1 MDDPHGWTPH
11 ARSHGLENCDAET
24 KKRPL
29 DGRMSLL
36 LDRRDRTAWLTVNR
50 PPLNVLDLAT
60 LRQLQES
67 LDSLAGD
74 DGIDVVTIRGAGD
87 RAFSAGVDVKD
98 HTREKVPEM
107 LAAVHGAIRTLLALP
122 QVTVAVVRGAC
133 LGGGFELAS
142 SCDLILASEESVF
155 ATPEIHVG
163 CYPPVALARFP
174 SQIGY
179 HRAAEL
185 ILTGKKLTAQEAL
198 AMGLVNRVAP
208 ASELNEVVDALLDD
222 LKGKSRAVLRI
233 ALKGLREISAKDFP
247 AALRR
252 SEELYL
258 DELLK
263 TEDVEE
269 GVQAFL
275 EKRKPRWRH
284 R

>member
-1 MDDPHGWTPH
+1 
-11 ARSHGLENCDAET
+11 
-24 KKRPL
+24 
-29 DGRMSLL
+29 MSLL
-36 LDRRDRTAWLTVNR
+36 LDRRDRTAWLTVDR

-98 HTREKVPEM
+98 HTREKVPAM
-107 LAAVHGAIRTLLALP
+107 LEAVHGAIRTLLALP
-122 QVTVAVVRGAC
+122 QVTLAVVRGAC
-133 LGGGFELAS
+133 LGGGFELAT
-142 SCDLILASEESVF
+142 SCDLIVASEESVF

-174 SQIGY
+174 SLIGH

-198 AMGLVNRVAP
+198 AMGLVNRVVP
-208 ASELNEVVDALLDD
+208 ASELNQVVEALLDD

-263 TEDVEE
+263 TDDVEE

>member
-1 MDDPHGWTPH
+1 
-11 ARSHGLENCDAET
+11 
-24 KKRPL
+24 
-29 DGRMSLL
+29 MSLL
-36 LDRRDRTAWLTVNR
+36 LDRRDRTAWLTVDR

-107 LAAVHGAIRTLLALP
+107 LEAVHGAIRTLLALP
-122 QVTVAVVRGAC
+122 QVTLAVVRGAC
-133 LGGGFELAS
+133 LGGGFELAT
-142 SCDLILASEESVF
+142 SCDLIVASEESVF

-174 SQIGY
+174 SLIGH

-198 AMGLVNRVAP
+198 AMGLVNRVVP
-208 ASELNEVVDALLDD
+208 ASELNQVVEALLDD

-263 TEDVEE
+263 TDDVEE

>member
-1 MDDPHGWTPH
+1 
-11 ARSHGLENCDAET
+11 
-24 KKRPL
+24 
-29 DGRMSLL
+29 MSLL
-36 LDRRDRTAWLTVNR
+36 LDRRDRTAWLTVDR

-98 HTREKVPEM
+98 HTREKVPAM
-107 LAAVHGAIRTLLALP
+107 LEAVHGAIRTLLALP
-122 QVTVAVVRGAC
+122 QVTLAVVRGAC
-133 LGGGFELAS
+133 LGGGFELAT
-142 SCDLILASEESVF
+142 SCDLIVASEESVF

-174 SQIGY
+174 SLIGH

-198 AMGLVNRVAP
+198 AMGLVNRVVP
-208 ASELNEVVDALLDD
+208 ASELNQVVEALLDD

-233 ALKGLREISAKDFP
+233 ALKGLREISAKEFP

-258 DELLK
+258 RELLK
-263 TEDVEE
+263 TEDVDE
-269 GVQAFL
+269 GVRAFL
-275 EKRKPRWRH
+275 EKRQPRWRH